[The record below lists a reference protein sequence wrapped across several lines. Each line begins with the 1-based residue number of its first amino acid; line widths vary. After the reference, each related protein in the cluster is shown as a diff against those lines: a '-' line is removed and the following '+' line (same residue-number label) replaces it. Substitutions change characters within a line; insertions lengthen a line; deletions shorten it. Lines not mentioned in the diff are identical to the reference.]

1 MPYTWNIKTKTP
13 KGAHVLNG
21 NKAYRRRV
29 FVVRGGRIVKSWD
42 VDKYLAFTLKEIRS
56 QIPTDPISSMRFV
69 GFSV

>member
-1 MPYTWNIKTKTP
+1 MPYTRNIKTKTP

-29 FVVRGGRIVKSWD
+29 FVVRGGRIRKSWD
-42 VDKYLAFTLKEIRS
+42 VDKYLSLTLKEIRS
-56 QIPTDPISSMRFV
+56 QIPADPVSSTRFA